1 MSPIPEV
8 GEHNEKPLA
17 ELGNRETPGLG
28 TYGGSSRSL
37 GSQSK
42 EPSKRLPPNCAGLYG
57 ILPLGTEL
65 IKA

>member
-8 GEHNEKPLA
+8 GEHNEKLLA
-17 ELGNRETPGLG
+17 ELGYRETPGLG

-42 EPSKRLPPNCAGLYG
+42 EPSKRLPP
-57 ILPLGTEL
+57 
-65 IKA
+65 